1 MLDFFFFKNMLL
13 CKYKQSQVVN
23 KKSDQKTVVLIA
35 ISFLYQSAIFRGK
48 FYLWFCHD
56 HKHSNVIKIVRD

>member
-35 ISFLYQSAIFRGK
+35 I
-48 FYLWFCHD
+48 
-56 HKHSNVIKIVRD
+56 